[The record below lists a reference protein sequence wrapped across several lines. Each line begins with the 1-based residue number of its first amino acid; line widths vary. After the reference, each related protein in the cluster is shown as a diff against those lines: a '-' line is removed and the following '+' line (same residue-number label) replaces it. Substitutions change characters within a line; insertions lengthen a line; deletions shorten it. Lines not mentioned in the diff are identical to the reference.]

1 MGERDAGEAERRLL
15 DRLLGQLYQCED
27 PEVDGKKN
35 KRKKPKLKGRKGE
48 QKEPEEKIVCSES
61 QPVPCTNAVPRT
73 SDLHTKK
80 TVISSGQTP
89 KCLVRLRRELLDS
102 EDDQTVSTKEEGGK
116 EPDDQ
121 NVTVGQKRPVEV
133 VCFTSAHTK
142 GKHPPVTDKLSKVTD
157 TAEQG
162 TTKQNTFNLERA
174 RLEVHRFGIT
184 GYKKEQQRILEQE
197 RAIMLGARP
206 PKREYVNYKTYQEM
220 MKNKSTAKQ
229 MKMNSKLAP
238 SREKKTDERRNKK
251 ADKVLSGQLGRFKN
265 GALILS
271 DNDIK
276 KLKCSSKSK
285 HT

>member
-142 GKHPPVTDKLSKVTD
+142 GKHPPVTDKLSK
-157 TAEQG
+157 
-162 TTKQNTFNLERA
+162 A